1 MRQGRDHHAVTLS
14 GKASL
19 SISEIADRLGYSEA
33 SRFDRAFRRCYGKA
47 PNAKRWS
54 CSPDGG

>member
-1 MRQGRDHHAVTLS
+1 MTLS